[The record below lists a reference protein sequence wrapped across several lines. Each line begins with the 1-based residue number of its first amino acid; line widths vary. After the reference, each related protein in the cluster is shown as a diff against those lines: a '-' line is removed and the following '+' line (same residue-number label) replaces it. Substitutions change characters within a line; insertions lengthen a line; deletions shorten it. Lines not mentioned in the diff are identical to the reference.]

1 MRGRKGRPVAVW
13 ALPLGVVFLGLVAG
27 VAYSFARA
35 SPAPMGIAL
44 AFAWAV
50 WATR

>member
-13 ALPLGVVFLGLVAG
+13 AVPLGLSVLALGAG
-27 VAYSFARA
+27 VAYSLARA
-35 SPAPMGIAL
+35 SPAPLCIAL
-44 AFAWAV
+44 ALIWAA